1 MEGRPPGVAWGGV
14 WASRPWQQHHP
25 QRCEC
30 LEVEMENAGEEVM
43 GHPVPQSWRVSSPSA
58 ATWSW

>member
-1 MEGRPPGVAWGGV
+1 MGRCVGIPSLAAAP
-14 WASRPWQQHHP
+14 P

-43 GHPVPQSWRVSSPSA
+43 GHPVPQRWRVSNPSA
-58 ATWSW
+58 ATWGW